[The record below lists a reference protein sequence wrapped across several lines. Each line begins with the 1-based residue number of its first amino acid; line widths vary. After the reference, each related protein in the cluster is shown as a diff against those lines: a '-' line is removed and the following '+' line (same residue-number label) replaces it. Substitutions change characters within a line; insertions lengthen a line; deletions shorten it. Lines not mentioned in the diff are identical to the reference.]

1 MARRGERPRSGLV
14 GCLTILITRTAERD
28 STHRTPH
35 SVRWFKLSNLTIS
48 TDTAKPNPIGCVAG
62 GSSRFGQ
69 ASISALRGFLKQ

>member
-1 MARRGERPRSGLV
+1 MRAWRDAASVRGPGWLPYNFNYTDGRARLH
-14 GCLTILITRTAERD
+14 A
-28 STHRTPH
+28 PH
-35 SVRWFKLSNLTIS
+35 TVRWFKLSNLTIP